1 MRRGQEKSLQLRKEK
16 LNEKIMK
23 SRLMKI
29 INSHTNKHEVKLEN
43 LEMEE
48 AFISSFEAQV

>member
-23 SRLMKI
+23 SRLVKI
-29 INSHTNKHEVKLEN
+29 INSHTNKHEVKIEN
-43 LEMEE
+43 LNIE
-48 AFISSFEAQV
+48 SSFLSSYETQV